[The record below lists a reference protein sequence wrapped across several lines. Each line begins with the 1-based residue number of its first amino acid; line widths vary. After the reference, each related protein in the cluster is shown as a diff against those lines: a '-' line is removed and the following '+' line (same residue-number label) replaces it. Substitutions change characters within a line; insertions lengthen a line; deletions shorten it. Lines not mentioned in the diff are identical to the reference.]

1 MDDIQVSELQS
12 KLNAINS
19 DLRRISNLS
28 GEKHKP
34 DKTLASEIWAITG
47 RRLAGDINDL
57 AITLHQ
63 NSGTLSAYSNS
74 VNHVSNTLTSLSSS
88 FGIGGK
94 VFSGVIAIVGGLVNR
109 FLNGSEEVL
118 NARSKLESYG
128 STIDILPKNLQDFA
142 NATGLYHSK
151 NITEYT
157 KALETLG
164 ASSLYI
170 SNTTGTGMLEFNNLA
185 NVLPET
191 TKAFNK
197 IGVGPTELRG
207 YFAEYIKLESSRV
220 FTEYRGTF
228 AEQKRAI
235 DYTKNLLVM
244 SSLTGE
250 STKELQQKYLDL
262 RKDVQYNA
270 TIESMRQKGN
280 EKQAQHMD
288 DMLVMVNKV
297 MGEDAMN
304 AIKDIMV
311 NGNATLDKSK
321 GIIFMSGG
329 TILDLI
335 HKVMTDENY
344 DPKTALTDMLEA
356 HDSTITQ
363 LTPQLK
369 FGQSQTLNELGLSA
383 KLLKA
388 RSWMKAGMS
397 VDEVLKKFDETSDA
411 TDKLKD
417 TNTAQ
422 LFAEGKAG
430 VAADMLADKF
440 SDATIWTF
448 QKLETIL
455 KYTVKS
461 FAFGAGLFGK
471 TELSEK
477 LEDIFL
483 EAPKIKERAEKAAIE
498 VPTIQHNIKT
508 TEQKVAALTI
518 ANQSTTDPAKI
529 IDKIAID
536 RELQEAKNLL
546 AKLRMQELKL
556 QDTVV
561 ESWKRYNETSQ
572 GIVTSSGKKSLM
584 ETISKYESSRDY
596 NATAASGDM
605 HKLTKE
611 EHEYATDFLNT
622 LDSKSIT
629 EVLAFQKWL
638 TRPGI
643 PSSAIG
649 RYQYLRATLDEKVS
663 AMQQKGLISYSDKFT
678 PETQDKIMAFHLD
691 QLGYEKYISG
701 KMTKEQFHKNIGK
714 TWYGIATKE
723 DDVGEDDNAL
733 RADGKQRNKAGKG
746 SYKHMSDTL
755 EGLKKFKTGG
765 IATTKDIELHGTEAI
780 IPYDKQI
787 DINVNMPKL
796 VEIDDKKWQLNMDK
810 IKTSFEDIK
819 PPKPTVIVEK
829 SKIDFAKITDEID
842 KVISNLD
849 KVTNSLDMSNFYLNN
864 AIKSKRY

>member
-19 DLRRISNLS
+19 DLRRLGNLS
-28 GEKHKP
+28 GEKIKP
-34 DKTLASEIWAITG
+34 EKTLASEIWAITG

-63 NSGTLSAYSNS
+63 NSGTLSAYSSS
-74 VNHVSNTLTSLSSS
+74 VNHVTNTLTSFTAS
-88 FGIGGK
+88 FGVGGK
-94 VFSGVIAIVGGLVNR
+94 IFGGVISVVGGLVNR
-109 FLNGSEEVL
+109 FLNGTEEVL

-128 STIDILPKNLQDFA
+128 STVDVLPKNLQDFA

-151 NITEYT
+151 NISEYT

-164 ASSLYI
+164 SASLYVA
-170 SNTTGTGMLEFNNLA
+170 NTTGKGMLEFNNLA
-185 NVLPET
+185 NVLPAT

-207 YFAEYIKLESSRV
+207 YFAEYIKLESARV
-220 FTEYRGTF
+220 FTQYRG
-228 AEQKRAI
+228 ADSEQKRAI
-235 DYTKNLLVM
+235 TYTKNLLAM
-244 SSLTGE
+244 AALTGE
-250 STKELQQKYLDL
+250 STKELQQKYLEL

-270 TIESMRQKGN
+270 KLEVMRQNGQ
-280 EKQAQHMD
+280 EKHAQHMD
-288 DMLVMVNKV
+288 DVLTLVSTV

-304 AIKDIMV
+304 AMKDVMV
-311 NGNATLDKSK
+311 NGNATMDKSK
-321 GIIFMSGG
+321 GIIWMSGG
-329 TILDLI
+329 KILDLLNR
-335 HKVMTDENY
+335 VMTDDSY
-344 DPKTALTDMLEA
+344 DPKTALKDMLESY
-356 HDSTITQ
+356 DSTITQ

-369 FGQSQTLNELGLSA
+369 FGQSEVLTQLGMSA

-388 RSWMKAGMS
+388 RSMIKSGMTI
-397 VDEVLKKFDETSDA
+397 EEMLKNFNETSDA
-411 TDKLKD
+411 ADSLKD

-422 LFAEGKAG
+422 IFAEGKAG

-455 KYTVKS
+455 KYTVKA

-483 EAPKIKERAEKAAIE
+483 EAPKIKERAEYAATN
-498 VPTIQHNIKT
+498 VPIVQHDIRAA
-508 TEQKVAALTI
+508 EQKVAALTI
-518 ANQSTTDPAKI
+518 AKQQKDPAKI
-529 IDKIAID
+529 IERLSID
-536 RELQEAKNLL
+536 RDLQEAKDRL

-556 QDTVV
+556 QDTVQQ
-561 ESWKRYNETSQ
+561 SWKRYNESSQ
-572 GIVTSSGKKSLM
+572 GIVESSGKKSIM
-584 ETISKYESSRDY
+584 DTISQYESNRNY

-605 HKLTKE
+605 HKLSQE
-611 EHEYATDFLNT
+611 EHAYATDFLNN

-649 RYQYLRATLDEKVS
+649 RYQYLRATLDEKVA
-663 AMQQKGLISYSDKFT
+663 AMQKRGLISYSDKFT

-691 QLGYEKYISG
+691 QLGYEKYVTG
-701 KMTKEQFHKNIGK
+701 KMSKEQFHKNIGN
-714 TWYGIATKE
+714 TWYGIGTKE
-723 DDVGEDDNAL
+723 GDIGEDDNAL
-733 RADGKQRNKAGKG
+733 RADGKRRNKAGSG
-746 SYKHMSDTL
+746 SYAHMSSTL
-755 EGLKKFKTGG
+755 DNIKKFKKGG
-765 IATTKDIELHGTEAI
+765 IATTSDIELHGTEAI
-780 IPYDKQI
+780 IPYSKQI
-787 DINVNMPKL
+787 DININMPKL
-796 VEIDDKKWQLNMDK
+796 IEIDQKKWQLNMDK
-810 IKTSFEDIK
+810 IKTSFEDFK
-819 PPKPTVIVEK
+819 LPKPKVMVEK
-829 SKIDFAKITDEID
+829 SNIDFTKITDEID
-842 KVISNLD
+842 KVISNID
-849 KVTNSLDMSNFYLNN
+849 RATNTLDMSNYYLNN